1 VCKTMGENERVLE
14 AFEYRCR
21 YMYNTCTCL

>member
-1 VCKTMGENERVLE
+1 MGENERVLE